1 MLSRAMNRLNAAIR
15 TVVNTH
21 VFKTALAKLSVDP
34 AGETPKEF
42 AQLVKSD
49 FDRWGPIVQ
58 ASGFT
63 PDACFAG
70 S

>member
-1 MLSRAMNRLNAAIR
+1 M
-15 TVVNTH
+15 VNTGT
-21 VFKTALAKLSVDP
+21 FKNALNKLAVDP

-42 AQLVKSD
+42 AQSVKSD

-63 PDACFAG
+63 PED
-70 S
+70 

>member
-1 MLSRAMNRLNAAIR
+1 
-15 TVVNTH
+15 VVNTAA
-21 VFKTALAKLSVDP
+21 FKTALTKLAVDP

-63 PDACFAG
+63 PED
-70 S
+70 

>member
-1 MLSRAMNRLNAAIR
+1 LKIAGDESVEFSRLS
-15 TVVNTH
+15 VVNTDGYR
-21 VFKTALAKLSVDP
+21 TALAKLAIDP
-34 AGETPKEF
+34 ADETPKEF

-63 PDACFAG
+63 PED
-70 S
+70 